1 MSVVVVVCFA
11 LVGCSASAR
20 GPADVVSAPA
30 ASHSQASH
38 SQASGSHASGSH
50 GVDSG
55 GSAGAS
61 AAAGFSPTDLA
72 WLQLAEALHGRVV
85 PLLELTPDRAGRP
98 LTDLA
103 RRLGAA
109 HEKGRG
115 RLRALL
121 AEAGVTG
128 DNPHAL
134 HDMPGMPT
142 ADELRALDGQRGDA
156 FERRFTA
163 LLRAYLN
170 QLVLVAN
177 GERDAGG
184 AARVRELAK
193 AMAGEHTKELA
204 ELDRIAR

>member
-1 MSVVVVVCFA
+1 M
-11 LVGCSASAR
+11 
-20 GPADVVSAPA
+20 
-30 ASHSQASH
+30 
-38 SQASGSHASGSH
+38 
-50 GVDSG
+50 
-55 GSAGAS
+55 
-61 AAAGFSPTDLA
+61 
-72 WLQLAEALHGRVV
+72 QLAEALHGRVV
-85 PLLELTPDRAGRP
+85 PLLELAPDRAGKP
-98 LTDLA
+98 LTRLA
-103 RRLGAA
+103 GRLGTA

-142 ADELRALDGQRGDA
+142 ADELRALDGLRGDA
-156 FERRFTA
+156 FERRFTS

-184 AARVRELAK
+184 SARVRELAK
-193 AMAGEHTKELA
+193 TMAGVHMTELA
-204 ELDRIAR
+204 ELDRVAG

>member
-1 MSVVVVVCFA
+1 MSVVVVACFA

-20 GPADVVSAPA
+20 GPAVVSAPA
-30 ASHSQASH
+30 ASHSQASG
-38 SQASGSHASGSH
+38 SQASGSH

-85 PLLELTPDRAGRP
+85 PLLELAPGRAGEP
-98 LTDLA
+98 LTRVA

-121 AEAGVTG
+121 AEAGVIG

-142 ADELRALDGQRGDA
+142 ADELRALDGLHGDA

>member
-1 MSVVVVVCFA
+1 MSGAEGAV
-11 LVGCSASAR
+11 
-20 GPADVVSAPA
+20 
-30 ASHSQASH
+30 
-38 SQASGSHASGSH
+38 
-50 GVDSG
+50 SG
-55 GSAGAS
+55 GTAAAGSGAG
-61 AAAGFSPTDLA
+61 AAAGFSATDLA

-85 PLLELTPDRAGRP
+85 PLLELAPSRAGEP
-98 LTDLA
+98 LTRVA
-103 RRLGAA
+103 RRLGTA

-142 ADELRALDGQRGDA
+142 ADELRALDGLRGDA

-184 AARVRELAK
+184 AVRVRELAEE
-193 AMAGEHTKELA
+193 MAGEHTKDLA
-204 ELDRIAR
+204 ELDRTAG